1 MSLNNTGVFLSAKY
15 KQRFERDAVDRNGRP
30 MKRLSLRVVYFPKGP
45 HEEET
50 RSTFIS
56 VPPGFQL
63 PEMDVDRV
71 YTFPVDVSGGKD
83 RAVFY
88 NLNTHIPIQP
98 SE

>member
-1 MSLNNTGVFLSAKY
+1 MSLDNTGLYLSAKF

-30 MKRLSLRVVYFPKGP
+30 YKRLSLRVVYYPKGK

-56 VPPGFQL
+56 VPQGFQL
-63 PEMDVDRV
+63 PELEVDQV
-71 YTFPVDVSGGKD
+71 YTFPVDVSGGKE

-88 NLNTHIPIQP
+88 NLNTHVPIQP
-98 SE
+98 S